1 MKLDCELKLSL
12 VVNEIIKRYV
22 DGSGRSFRPH
32 PIMKEAFRH
41 GHHQALQDFGI
52 WKDGQ
57 QLIGA
62 MGHDVKEVM
71 RVVDEELCIGGQ

>member
-12 VVNEIIKRYV
+12 VVSKIISKYV
-22 DGSGRSFRPH
+22 DDGGRSFRPH

-41 GHHQALQDFGI
+41 GYHQALQDFGI

-62 MGHDVKEVM
+62 MEHDVKEVM
-71 RVVDEELCIGGQ
+71 RVVDEELCIEGK